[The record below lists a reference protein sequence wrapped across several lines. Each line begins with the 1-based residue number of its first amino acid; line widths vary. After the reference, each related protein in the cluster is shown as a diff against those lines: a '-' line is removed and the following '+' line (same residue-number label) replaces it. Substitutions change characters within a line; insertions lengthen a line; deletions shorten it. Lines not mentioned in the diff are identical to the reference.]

1 MILAAYR
8 LLPIGTCGCIRSPKT
23 NIKELA
29 IFARASSLEDRM
41 AKQRGCRIEPTEAS
55 TTLTTRSGTPASLEQ
70 NRMRMEASFSNT
82 AIERRDRS
90 TCQDELGSTSKLSKA
105 ESSPSIR
112 NQNGC
117 RPSCVVLCQNTT
129 FRI

>member
-8 LLPIGTCGCIRSPKT
+8 LLPIGTCGCIRSPGT
-23 NIKELA
+23 AVKELA

-41 AKQRGCRIEPTEAS
+41 AKQRGCRIEPSEAS

-90 TCQDELGSTSKLSKA
+90 TCQDELGSTSMLSKTKTT
-105 ESSPSIR
+105 PTNK

-117 RPSCVVLCQNTT
+117 RPSCVVLCRVSS